1 MKKKRKLRIQDN
13 DPKDKILQSWEK
25 FEEKYGIR
33 EIKDDKTEN
42 FDENSEENTV
52 SSESSDAEKMK
63 KFLMK
68 RKIRIMMI
76 NFFLKEIQKVSIQR
90 KRKESHGGRL
100 FLLYFLF
107 SNFVIHKMK
116 KK

>member
-1 MKKKRKLRIQDN
+1 
-13 DPKDKILQSWEK
+13 
-25 FEEKYGIR
+25 
-33 EIKDDKTEN
+33 
-42 FDENSEENTV
+42 
-52 SSESSDAEKMK
+52 
-63 KFLMK
+63 
-68 RKIRIMMI
+68 MMI